1 MPKNFSYPAKNS
13 SQSYARN
20 AGHGPRATKGRG
32 LSSSKGGQAS
42 LRGTD
47 PYALSKKT
55 IHLIKLAFQED
66 VGRGDITSNLL
77 IPDSAKGKAV
87 IISKTSGFFSGLGA
101 AQAVCKIT
109 GVKLKAFVKEGS
121 ALRANQKAFE
131 LSGKIR
137 AILKAERVLLN
148 LIGHLSGVASQT
160 AEFVQAVC
168 GTKCKIIDTRKT
180 TPLWR
185 ELEKVAVLAGGGFNH
200 RFGLDDYI
208 LVKENHRKF
217 GLLAKLARSANYEP
231 RATKVKRGPCP
242 VVRGSS
248 FEIEVRDFD
257 ELMEAF
263 DLGAEVA
270 MLDHFTPSQ
279 AKKAVHLRNRISPQT
294 FLEASGNMTLKTVRA
309 YALAG
314 VDTISVGALTHSV
327 ITHDFSLIVI

>member
-20 AGHGPRATKGRG
+20 SGHGPRATKGPG
-32 LSSSKGGQAS
+32 LSQAQ
-42 LRGTD
+42 RGTD

-55 IHLIKLAFQED
+55 IQLIKLAFQED

-87 IISKTSGFFSGLGA
+87 IISKINGFFSGLGA

-109 GVKLKAFVKEGS
+109 GAKLKAFVKEGS
-121 ALRANQKAFE
+121 ALKANQKVFE
-131 LSGKIR
+131 LSGKIH
-137 AILKAERVLLN
+137 AILKTERVLLN
-148 LIGHLSGVASQT
+148 LIGHLSGIATQT
-160 AEFVQAVC
+160 AQFVQKVK
-168 GTKCKIIDTRKT
+168 GTKCRIIDTRKT

-217 GLLAKLARSANYEP
+217 GLLAKLARSANCEP
-231 RATKVKRGPCP
+231 RATKVKRGPWP

-279 AKKAVHLRNRISPQT
+279 AKKAVQLRNRISPQT

-327 ITHDFSLIVI
+327 PAHDFSLLID